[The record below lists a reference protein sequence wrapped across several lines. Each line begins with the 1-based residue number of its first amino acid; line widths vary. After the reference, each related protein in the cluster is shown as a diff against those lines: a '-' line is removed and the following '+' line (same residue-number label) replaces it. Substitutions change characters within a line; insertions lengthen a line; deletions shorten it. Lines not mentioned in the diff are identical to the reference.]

1 MRMRQIRTTVVLL
14 VLIAG
19 MIFAAFYFEEHPF
32 LENAGR
38 PTPTPEPQ
46 PSPTFRAYNPMRT
59 VGIGPT
65 ATPAP
70 TKDPE
75 ADETAEKADVITR
88 IYTAE
93 EGIILTFNYSPENGE
108 LPSVLQ
114 ALEDI
119 QAPAVFFVK
128 GDDLENFPEDVS
140 RIIRSGHEIGI
151 LVEKESR
158 LTTGR
163 ILEAVQ
169 ENEKKLRSMGYT
181 GEVYM
186 RTGYGTPPDNHRQ
199 VAALGGYPLISF
211 LADLMPANVSRLTD
225 PEQILS
231 AVFSENNNMALQR
244 GEIVSFQ
251 MGLFQYSN
259 TVLAEYIKAIVAE
272 KNIYPVKSLGEMM
285 SNTEMQYTYPLRD
298 EQILPSLLNAI
309 HPGQLEGKDV
319 MEEIQKWYI
328 GTDWVNSLNF
338 LPGFTAQEIG
348 KLDRKGFIQNSE
360 GHVFLT
366 FDDWGP
372 DETLTKLLK
381 VLEKHG
387 AKATF
392 FVRTNNVDYNPNLLR
407 AIAMAGHTVACHT
420 DAHYPLSHDTGNGK
434 VFTTLTEEE
443 AIELQKDLV
452 TSWEK
457 LQRIVGDIEIDGK
470 PALAVLF
477 RPPTLAVSK
486 IGLETVLDC
495 GFHYSV
501 SGSFS
506 TEDYK
511 ATNVQALYRSLLANT
526 KSGAVLVMHMSQ
538 NSLYTADAVDMLLT
552 EMERRN
558 SPLKFV
564 SLSQDLK

>member
-14 VLIAG
+14 ALIAG

-46 PSPTFRAYNPMRT
+46 PSPTFRAFNPMRT

-70 TKDPE
+70 TQDPE
-75 ADETAEKADVITR
+75 MENISELADVITR

-128 GDDLENFPEDVS
+128 GNDLDSFPDDVS
-140 RIIRSGHEIGI
+140 RIIRAGHEIGI
-151 LVEKESR
+151 LIEKESQ
-158 LTTGR
+158 LSAGR
-163 ILEAVQ
+163 ILETVQ
-169 ENEKKLRSMGYT
+169 ENEKKLRSMGYN
-181 GEVYM
+181 GEVYV
-186 RTGYGTPPDNHRQ
+186 RTGYGTPPDKHRQ
-199 VAALGGYPLISF
+199 VASQGGYPLISF
-211 LADLMPANVSRLTD
+211 LADLMPANVSRLTK
-225 PEQILS
+225 PEEIIN
-231 AVFSENNNMALQR
+231 AVFSENNNVALQR

-259 TVLAEYIKAIVAE
+259 TVLGDYIKAIVAE
-272 KNIYPVKSLGEMM
+272 KNIYPVKSLGEMLG
-285 SNTEMQYTYPLRD
+285 NTELQYTYPLKK
-298 EQILPSLLNAI
+298 EQILPEVRDAVY
-309 HPGQLEGKDV
+309 PGHLEGKDV
-319 MEEIQKWYI
+319 MEEIKKRYI
-328 GTDWVNSLNF
+328 GTDWVNSMNF
-338 LPGFTAQEIG
+338 LPGFTAQEVNA
-348 KLDRKGFIQNSE
+348 LDRKGFIQNSE

-381 VLEKHG
+381 VLEKHE

-392 FVRTNNVDYNPNLLR
+392 FVRTNNLEYNPNLLR
-407 AIAMAGHTVACHT
+407 AIAVAGHTIACHT

-452 TSWEK
+452 RSWEK
-457 LQRIVGDIEIDGK
+457 LQQIVGDIEIDGK
-470 PALAVLF
+470 PALAILF

-511 ATNVQALYRSLLANT
+511 ATNVQSLYRSMLNNT

-552 EMERRN
+552 EMERRK

-564 SLSQDLK
+564 SLSEDLK